1 LDCGH
6 HSSEATET
14 NRLEYYI
21 NANSKKGKE
30 YDDKKGKENDDEA
43 SPLEQS
49 SVFSIADIF
58 LEHVQSLAR
67 EESC

>member
-21 NANSKKGKE
+21 NANS
-30 YDDKKGKENDDEA
+30 KKGKENDDEA